1 MKIPNRIFLRTLDN
15 RGDAISNT
23 CITWFADKINETD
36 VEYIRTK
43 TVKIKC
49 FLFLGAF
56 LVGWICSPFII

>member
-1 MKIPNRIFLRTLDN
+1 MKMPTKIYLQTVDDYGGITEE
-15 RGDAISNT
+15 
-23 CITWFADKINETD
+23 ITWCIDKINETD

-43 TVKIKC
+43 TAKIRC